1 MKKHH
6 HKERKNAICFIK
18 HKMFVWRNK
27 LAKQSLGPINQPPWP
42 TLSSNWVPFLILL
55 AKMKKK
61 KNGYTIWRCRMCCTK
76 KSYPSDW
83 DLANWWHSGNIWTK
97 RHQFFVFE
105 FAQQEIWHLIDVNSL
120 YWVLSL
126 SKTVFLSEM
135 KKKLSWKIVKVCI
148 MFFIKFSQNVPK
160 PVKIIIL

>member
-42 TLSSNWVPFLILL
+42 TLSSNWVPFLLLL
-55 AKMKKK
+55 AKKKKK
-61 KNGYTIWRCRMCCTK
+61 KNGYPIWLCRMCCTK

-105 FAQQEIWHLIDVNSL
+105 FAEREIWHLIDVNSL
-120 YWVLSL
+120 YWFVSL
-126 SKTVFLSEM
+126 SKTVFFSLKWIKICLEN
-135 KKKLSWKIVKVCI
+135 IVKVYTG
-148 MFFIKFSQNVPK
+148 
-160 PVKIIIL
+160 KILCYS